1 MPSNKQ
7 REEMTTMHNNEQQHT
22 TTRTNKE
29 QRLEKKEIKA
39 YTNMKH
45 AKH

>member
-1 MPSNKQ
+1 MNNNKDKQ
-7 REEMTTMHNNEQQHT
+7 RTKF
-22 TTRTNKE
+22 NKKT
-29 QRLEKKEIKA
+29 LEKKEIKA